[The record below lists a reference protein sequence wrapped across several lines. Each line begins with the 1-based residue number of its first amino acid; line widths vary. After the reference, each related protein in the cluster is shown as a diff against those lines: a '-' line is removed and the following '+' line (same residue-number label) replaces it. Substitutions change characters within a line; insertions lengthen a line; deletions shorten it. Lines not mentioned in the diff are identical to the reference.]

1 LNKEPFSYRRSAG
14 TSGITRR
21 SFLTKGSL
29 GVAALALGPAALGL
43 AEAIGAPSAAAA
55 ELTAAKSLGSMSFQ
69 LNWITNIQFAGSF
82 IAQSKGYYT
91 QAGVDVS
98 LVTGGPNVSV
108 IPVVQAG
115 NALVGVVDPPT
126 SSAANAKGA
135 DIVIVGA
142 VYQQSPLCVISLT
155 SAPITKPAE
164 LLGKK
169 VGIGATSVS
178 IMKAFMA
185 ANKLDYTKMDVIP
198 IQFDPT
204 PLAEH
209 QVDAY
214 VGFSDN
220 EAVTLELQGHP
231 VHIMLLADFGLP
243 SYSENY
249 GVQKSSLQDPAKR
262 AMIKAFLTAEIRG
275 WQDVLA
281 NPAPAVTLVD
291 DKYGKALD
299 LEPKEQSLEA
309 VAQNKLVTSAA
320 TKAHGLFWM
329 SESDIEANLKV
340 LTLTG
345 APATAALFDNSLLA
359 EIYGGKN
366 HL

>member
-1 LNKEPFSYRRSAG
+1 MS
-14 TSGITRR
+14 RR
-21 SFLTKGSL
+21 SFLAKGTL
-29 GVAALALGPAALGL
+29 GAAALALAPGMLGL
-43 AEAIGAPSAAAA
+43 AEAIAPPSAAAA
-55 ELTAAKSLGSMSFQ
+55 GLRTAKSLGSMSFQ
-69 LNWITNIQFAGSF
+69 FNWITNIQFAGSF

-91 QAGVDVS
+91 QAGVDVA

-142 VYQQSPLCVISLT
+142 AYQQSPLSVISLT
-155 SAPITKPAE
+155 SAPVTKPSE

-185 ANKLDYTKMDVIP
+185 ANKLDYTKMDVVP

-204 PLAEH
+204 PLAQH
-209 QVDAY
+209 QLDAY

-231 VHIMLLADFGLP
+231 VHVMLLADFGLP
-243 SYSENY
+243 SFAENY
-249 GVQKSSLQDPAKR
+249 GVQRSSLKDPTKR
-262 AMIKAFLTAEIRG
+262 AMIKAFLSAEIRG
-275 WQDVLA
+275 WQEVVA
-281 NPAPAVTLVD
+281 NPKPAVTLVD
-291 DKYGKALD
+291 GKYGKALNLD
-299 LEPKEQSLEA
+299 AKEQSLEA
-309 VAQNKLVTSAA
+309 VAQNKLITSAA

-329 SESDIEANLKV
+329 TPSAIEANLKV

-345 APATAALFDNSLLA
+345 APATASLFDNSLLA
-359 EIYGGKN
+359 EIYDGKN

>member
-1 LNKEPFSYRRSAG
+1 MEEPLSNRSIPAISRR
-14 TSGITRR
+14 R
-21 SFLTKGSL
+21 FLGHGAL
-29 GVAALALGPAALGL
+29 GAAALALGPAALGL
-43 AEAIGAPSAAAA
+43 AEAIGAPTA
-55 ELTAAKSLGSMSFQ
+55 TAAGLHGAASLGSMSYQ
-69 LNWITNIQFAGSF
+69 LNWITNVQFAGSF

-91 QAGVDVS
+91 QEGVDVT
-98 LVTGGPNVSV
+98 LVTGGPTVTV
-108 IPVVQAG
+108 IPVIQAG

-142 VYQQSPLCVISLT
+142 GYQQSPLCVISLAG
-155 SAPITKPAE
+155 APVTKPSE

-178 IMKAFMA
+178 IMKAFMT
-185 ANKLDYTKMDVIP
+185 ANKLDYNKMHVVP

-204 PLAEH
+204 PLAQH

-220 EAVTLELQGHP
+220 EAVTLELAGHP
-231 VHIMLLADFGLP
+231 VHTMLLADFGLP
-243 SYSENY
+243 SFAENY
-249 GVQKSSLQDPAKR
+249 GVQASSLKDPTKR
-262 AMIKAFLTAEIRG
+262 AIIKAFLKAEILG
-275 WQDVLA
+275 WQNVVA
-281 NPAPAVTLVD
+281 NPDPAVALMVS
-291 DKYGKALD
+291 KYGKALS
-299 LEPKEQSLEA
+299 LNTKQQTLEA
-309 VAQNKLVTSAA
+309 VAQNKLVTNAT

-329 SESDIEANLKV
+329 SDSAIEANLKV

-359 EIYGGKN
+359 EIYDGKT